1 MGLIFGLCLGSA
13 DSAGSERCSP
23 LLCEVSVRPWTCR
36 ATRTRKLSAR
46 CESEPTSRL
55 PPRTGTASVGEDYR
69 RAIRRV
75 VSEAPDD
82 QRTRLTRVCVE
93 AELMHQSMAIPRTH
107 QHVTASV
114 LPLQR
119 QTQHV
124 GTSDGALAAF
134 RKAQRRHELALEQVM
149 QQMQD
154 VS

>member
-1 MGLIFGLCLGSA
+1 MDLSGHANQEALRALR
-13 DSAGSERCSP
+13 ERTDV
-23 LLCEVSVRPWTCR
+23 EAAAQDWHRI
-36 ATRTRKLSAR
+36 
-46 CESEPTSRL
+46 
-55 PPRTGTASVGEDYR
+55 GEDYR